1 MAGGIEFHHV
11 RFGAGR
17 VMANN
22 PARGQNGARLEDR
35 GGTDTRIPCRKRP
48 DDFAIHLQKSPQSKW
63 CATATLTPIASV
75 AGSEIRRR
83 VWTKVSRTSVTPI
96 VYLSY
101 ILELQVLTVYN

>member
-35 GGTDTRIPCRKRP
+35 SGTDTRIPCRKRP
-48 DDFAIHLQKSPQSKW
+48 DDFAIHP
-63 CATATLTPIASV
+63 
-75 AGSEIRRR
+75 
-83 VWTKVSRTSVTPI
+83 
-96 VYLSY
+96 
-101 ILELQVLTVYN
+101 